1 MRSLIA
7 EFPSIVQMYEAMDR
21 DMTGEGGGA
30 MSERDRERQF
40 ERFCAEI
47 FSQLLIHQSTE
58 REKEKQKEKE
68 GEEEEEGADEDRL
81 RKKEEKE
88 EEEKLGKIRETRENL
103 ETQNSE
109 LSFTQGEGG
118 GETLPSCSGEGGGET
133 LPGGGGEGG
142 SDTLPAIKVD
152 VKRMRTSL
160 EAEMRRVRVQTVDDF
175 VETQL
180 QVSCR
185 C

>member
-1 MRSLIA
+1 
-7 EFPSIVQMYEAMDR
+7 MYEAMDR

-118 GETLPSCSGEGGGET
+118 GDTMPSCS
-133 LPGGGGEGG
+133 
-142 SDTLPAIKVD
+142 VD

-160 EAEMRRVRVQTVDDF
+160 EAEMRRVRVQTVNDF

-180 QVSCR
+180 QVLTYADVC
-185 C
+185 

>member
-7 EFPSIVQMYEAMDR
+7 EFPSIVQMYEAKGRNMR
-21 DMTGEGGGA
+21 GGEGGA
-30 MSERDRERQF
+30 MSERDSQRRF

-47 FSQLLIHQSTE
+47 FSQLLIHQSIE
-58 REKEKQKEKE
+58 RKKEKEKEEKE
-68 GEEEEEGADEDRL
+68 QEVEEEDGGQEEEGEQHGGADDEDRL
-81 RKKEEKE
+81 REKEEKE
-88 EEEKLGKIRETRENL
+88 EEEAKRGGRDKIRETRGKL
-103 ETQNSE
+103 EKQNSE

-118 GETLPSCSGEGGGET
+118 GDTMPSCS
-133 LPGGGGEGG
+133 
-142 SDTLPAIKVD
+142 VD